1 MVKTAHR
8 SPDRIL
14 WCVRF
19 MLLHFS
25 GLVVVMWQLQW
36 DHLLCLMEFF
46 CGSVLCHTLFC
57 GSVCCESLAGVLRG
71 LYISVH
77 LRLSL
82 GWHFFN
88 FPYASFVLFR
98 FLPILIPRFP
108 LFTLFCSFLLVFLL
122 YTFFY
127 HPLCS
132 FLLFSY
138 FFFLFL
144 FSFHVL
150 ILSCGLSCTLLSFA
164 HFSFLFFLSVFLL
177 LLPLS
182 LFPSFFC

>member
-122 YTFFY
+122 YTFFII
-127 HPLCS
+127 LCALS
-132 FLLFSY
+132 FYFLIFSFF
-138 FFFLFL
+138 FFFLFMCSFFLVAFLVL
-144 FSFHVL
+144 FFCSFFFFVL
-150 ILSCGLSCTLLSFA
+150 FECLSFA
-164 HFSFLFFLSVFLL
+164 PS
-177 LLPLS
+177 
-182 LFPSFFC
+182 PSFFC